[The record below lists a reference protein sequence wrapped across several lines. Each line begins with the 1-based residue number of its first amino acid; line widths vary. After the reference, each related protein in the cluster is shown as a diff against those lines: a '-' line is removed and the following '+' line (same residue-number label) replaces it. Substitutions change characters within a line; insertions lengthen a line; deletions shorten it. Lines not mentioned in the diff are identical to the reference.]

1 MEQGSTKM
9 SSILYE
15 PTETTFGGSYNR
27 WRETRISKLEQMF
40 GREWFKGKRILELA
54 CAYGNLGLYLKTL
67 GADVT
72 FADARQEHLD
82 VVKQKDSS
90 ARTILLDQDTNWN
103 LNERFDLVLHF
114 GVLYHLQ
121 NWIQDLESTVK
132 HSNLIILES
141 AVANTSYSFHYHL
154 PEESEGGQNAFNGI
168 GSLPSATNI
177 EFELQRLKCKFQ
189 RHDDPSLNTNHYK
202 YDWTAEPNNLE
213 GIEVK
218 SFEDA
223 PLYGGRRFWVI
234 ET

>member
-1 MEQGSTKM
+1 M
-9 SSILYE
+9 SNILHE
-15 PTETTFGGSYNR
+15 PVETTFGGSYNR
-27 WRETRISKLEQMF
+27 WRETRIAKLEQMF
-40 GREWFKGKRILELA
+40 GREWFKGKRVLELA

-82 VVKQKDSS
+82 IVKQKDPD

-114 GVLYHLQ
+114 GVLYHLS
-121 NWIQDLESTVK
+121 NWQQDLAATVK
-132 HSNLIILES
+132 HSEIVLLES
-141 AVANTSYSFHYHL
+141 AVANTSYPFNYQL
-154 PEESEGGQNAFNGI
+154 PEEPEGGQNAFNGI
-168 GSLPSATNI
+168 GSLPSATSI
-177 EFELQRLKCKFQ
+177 EIELYLLGCKFK
-189 RHDDPSLNTNHYK
+189 RHDDPELNTNHYK
-202 YDWTAEPNNLE
+202 YDWIAERNELE